1 MHTPPRQEFFIFLK
15 RLRLVEI
22 FLVYR
27 YRNREFG
34 NREWVWNGD
43 RGERWKTLILRCS
56 VISFV
61 KWVLEVFS
69 SRELRWRFWGFFM
82 CVCVCVH
89 TVQYF
94 SFKPPIVLH
103 LCRCVFVQNSVWWS
117 SPPSPFEQPLLWV
130 IKAMPGSEWFP
141 YMSWRVMHSQS
152 SLCPKSN
159 VPALFFFSPIICPA
173 SLKTNQK
180 FAS

>member
-43 RGERWKTLILRCS
+43 RGERWKTLILWCS

-69 SRELRWRFWGFFM
+69 SRELQWRFWGFFM
-82 CVCVCVH
+82 CVCVCVSIL
-89 TVQYF
+89 F
-94 SFKPPIVLH
+94 SISLLNLPLCYTCVGVYLCKILCGDPHLLH
-103 LCRCVFVQNSVWWS
+103 
-117 SPPSPFEQPLLWV
+117 PL
-130 IKAMPGSEWFP
+130 
-141 YMSWRVMHSQS
+141 S
-152 SLCPKSN
+152 SLCCELSKQCLDQN
-159 VPALFFFSPIICPA
+159 DFLTC
-173 SLKTNQK
+173 LGG
-180 FAS
+180 